1 MTAVRVPKFNSN
13 DAAYLLLEWVVEDGE
28 TVTDGQEIA
37 LLETSKAVVELNSP
51 GDGVL
56 ERRAEARTECAVGDP
71 VAVLHPDRSA
81 YERGATPMA
90 PPNAP
95 AEPSA
100 QPCSVTRGARE
111 LAEEHGIP
119 LERLHA
125 LGRKVVRRAHV
136 EDLLADAAGRAH
148 RPGETDTPGPQGNDA
163 GAHRNGTA
171 SQLTGPD
178 AQHLL
183 NGTDE
188 AADGRTEPLS
198 AVQRAVAATVSES
211 HRTVPT
217 AYVAVR
223 VGVDAALEHAAR
235 LSRSERAL
243 IGLPELLVAAVAAL
257 RPRFPHC
264 FATPVGEDA
273 VRVHPAA
280 HVGVTVDT
288 GNGLFVATVRD
299 AETLAPADIAH
310 RLMEFRLRSLRG
322 GFRAEHLADSTVAL
336 SLHTEDDVVLARPIV
351 FPGHTCSVALP
362 GVLDEVVLDADGAP
376 RRRRVVNLG
385 LAYDHRVLNGRTAM
399 AFLRALKELLESP
412 ALPAAPAP
420 EPSEAP

>member
-56 ERRAEARTECAVGDP
+56 EQKAEAHTECAVGDP
-71 VAVLHPDRSA
+71 VAVLHPDRTA
-81 YERGATPMA
+81 YERGATPVA

-95 AEPSA
+95 AGPSA
-100 QPCSVTRGARE
+100 PPCSVTRGARE
-111 LAEEHGIP
+111 LAEERGIP
-119 LERLHA
+119 LERLYA
-125 LGRKVVRRAHV
+125 LGRKVVRRSHV
-136 EDLLADAAGRAH
+136 EDLLAKAAGRAH
-148 RPGETDTPGPQGNDA
+148 RPGETDAPGPQGNGMA
-163 GAHRNGTA
+163 PPGA
-171 SQLTGPD
+171 
-178 AQHLL
+178 
-183 NGTDE
+183 GTDE
-188 AADGRTEPLS
+188 AVDGPTEPLS

-217 AYVAVR
+217 AFVAVR

-243 IGLPELLVAAVAAL
+243 IGLPELLVAAIAAV
-257 RPRFPHC
+257 RTRFPHC
-264 FATPVGEDA
+264 FATLVGEDA
-273 VRVHPAA
+273 VRVRPAA
-280 HVGVTVDT
+280 HVGVTIDT

-299 AETLAPADIAH
+299 AETLTPADIAH

-322 GFRAEHLADSTVAL
+322 GFRAEHLADSAVAL

-399 AFLRALKELLESP
+399 AFLRALKEFLESP